1 MKQLLIVALMLA
13 TTVSHAEVNFFA
25 DASTVVSYEGDT
37 KSEKYP
43 TGEYPFVGRAGIE
56 YEFNKHPVALQ
67 FGIMHRSNV
76 DLTGREY
83 YFNGLFIGASFRHC
97 LYSCKGLKIN

>member
-1 MKQLLIVALMLA
+1 MKQLLIVALMLS

-25 DASTVVSYEGDT
+25 DASTVVAYAGDT
-37 KSEKYP
+37 QSTQYP
-43 TGEYPFVGRAGIE
+43 TGNYPFIGRVGLE
-56 YEFNKHPVALQ
+56 YQHPKYPVALQ
-67 FGIMHRSNV
+67 TGIMHRSNV

-97 LYSCKGLKIN
+97 FYSCKGLAR

>member
-1 MKQLLIVALMLA
+1 MRQLLIVALMLA

-25 DASTVVSYEGDT
+25 DASTVVAYSGDT

-43 TGEYPFVGRAGIE
+43 TGDYPFIGRVGLE
-56 YEFNKHPVALQ
+56 YQHPNYPIALQ
-67 FGIMHRSNV
+67 TGIMHRSNV

-97 LYSCKGLKIN
+97 LYSCKGLAR

>member
-13 TTVSHAEVNFFA
+13 STFSHAEVNFFA
-25 DASTVVSYEGDT
+25 DASTVIAYSGDT
-37 KSEKYP
+37 QSEKYP
-43 TGEYPFVGRAGIE
+43 TGNYPFIGRVGLE
-56 YEFNKHPVALQ
+56 YQHPKYPIALQ
-67 FGIMHRSNV
+67 TGILHRSNV

-97 LYSCKGLKIN
+97 LYACKGLVR

>member
-1 MKQLLIVALMLA
+1 MKKLLIAALSLVATA
-13 TTVSHAEVNFFA
+13 SHAEVNFFA
-25 DASTVVSYEGDT
+25 DASTVVAYSGDV

-43 TGEYPFVGRAGIE
+43 I
-56 YEFNKHPVALQ
+56 ALQ
-67 FGIMHRSNV
+67 TGILHRSNV

-97 LYSCKGLKIN
+97 LYSCKGLAQ